1 MLLVWFVE
9 KEKKKEK
16 SLSSRMRLNT
26 DHINTTLLAAA
37 QAAYIHK
44 PIEYFPSGNYLTLHH
59 QTKQSRAEQTEHRIG
74 FNSALNRKPNP
85 TQTQPKRQSDK
96 GRTDADWLGTPSTG
110 VIVTSMVRKAMHCN
124 ALHCMHSLSLFWFC
138 LRGYVCRI

>member
-1 MLLVWFVE
+1 MNLIMLGPCTPARCERRWRRPKTSGLELNYAFSLVRG
-9 KEKKKEK
+9 KRKKKEK
-16 SLSSRMRLNT
+16 SLSSRMRLKT

-44 PIEYFPSGNYLTLHH
+44 PIEYFPSGNYFTLHH

-85 TQTQPKRQSDK
+85 TQTQPKRQSDR
-96 GRTDADWLGTPSTG
+96 GRTDAD
-110 VIVTSMVRKAMHCN
+110 
-124 ALHCMHSLSLFWFC
+124 
-138 LRGYVCRI
+138 